1 MILGPTYA
9 SSIPNIGFA
18 ITASQSGKT
27 SIPVAPSNY
36 IYSQFEHV
44 SGIPAPEGGKGVAI
58 NKLKILNVL
67 IEQLIQLRNNPKPEL
82 IYGEYNSEERI
93 DAMIEQFEKQV
104 EATKA
109 ASASAAKAASP
120 YNPTVSVPLGSIV
133 DLLA

>member
-1 MILGPTYA
+1 MILGPTSA

-18 ITASQSGKT
+18 ITASQGGKT
-27 SIPVAPSNY
+27 AIPVAPSNY

-67 IEQLIQLRNNPKPEL
+67 IDQLIQMRNNPKPEL
-82 IYGEYNSEERI
+82 IYGDFNSDERI
-93 DAMIEQFEKQV
+93 DALIAQFEQQV
-104 EATKA
+104 QATKA
-109 ASASAAKAASP
+109 TSAHASFP
-120 YNPTVSVPLGSIV
+120 YNPKVSVPLGSII